1 MSSGKWNRTSE
12 GLDRLDE
19 QILWELYRDARL
31 PNAELARRLHVA
43 PSTTLTRLRALR
55 QSGAYRS
62 AHARV
67 DLAAVG
73 LPIQA
78 VIAVR
83 LRAEGRGHALE
94 FERRIIR
101 QPAVIDLFY
110 IGGAEDFLVHV
121 ACTSTAQL
129 RDFVTFQLS
138 MDPSV
143 ASTQTHIVFDHLV
156 GADHRDPTPNGFEET
171 RRPLS

>member
-1 MSSGKWNRTSE
+1 V
-12 GLDRLDE
+12 DRLDE
-19 QILWELYRDARL
+19 EILWELYRDARV
-31 PNAELARRLHVA
+31 PNADLARRLHVA

-55 QSGAYRS
+55 RSGAYRT
-62 AHARV
+62 AHAQV
-67 DLAAVG
+67 DFPAVG

-83 LRAEGRGHALE
+83 LRAQGRGHALD
-94 FERRIIR
+94 FERRII
-101 QPAVIDLFY
+101 QLAPVINLFY
-110 IGGAEDFLVHV
+110 IGGAEDFLIHV

-129 RDFVTFQLS
+129 RDLVTFHLS

-156 GADHRDPTPNGFEET
+156 GADYREAGPDGPDATGFEAM
-171 RRPLS
+171 RLPLT